1 MESIIPFSCQ
11 ALCFVEPEACVIHL
25 HCPSDVSFCV
35 IGRAT
40 ILAFSVEYLVQ
51 RCLTLPVV
59 WLLHLTYAS
68 KISLIVKFLG
78 YRNQIFNTI

>member
-51 RCLTLPVV
+51 RCLTPSCSLVAT
-59 WLLHLTYAS
+59 LNICFKNQFNHQ
-68 KISLIVKFLG
+68 ISWIQKSD
-78 YRNQIFNTI
+78 I